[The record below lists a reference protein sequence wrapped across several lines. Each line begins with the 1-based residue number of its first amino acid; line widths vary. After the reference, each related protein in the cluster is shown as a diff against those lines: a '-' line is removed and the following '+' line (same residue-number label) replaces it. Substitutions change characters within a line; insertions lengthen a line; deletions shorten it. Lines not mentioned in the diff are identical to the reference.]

1 MILNGATGAI
11 GGVVIQLCAMLKL
24 RAIAVVRRHETGPA
38 SDPVKVEKRLKALG
52 AAEVLVET
60 DKMGSVGL
68 KMGAFLLIYL
78 WAISLTSCFVY
89 RAREP
94 QVFRQAQ
101 ARARLRRRCL
111 RVPAR
116 GDPPGRVRARVL
128 RVRHGEA
135 GDGTLDRARRPR
147 ARGPRLFPSQVD
159 GRQQEEGTIFNHSS
173 IIQLIRQLDH
183 AHALTSPCTQVPKM
197 LETLAKLVNADKIRV
212 DFTEYELSSEFAEAM
227 EHALEPGK
235 GTKVLLRVNDVG
247 STYT

>member
-1 MILNGATGAI
+1 
-11 GGVVIQLCAMLKL
+11 MLKL

-68 KMGAFLLIYL
+68 KMGAFLCIYL
-78 WAISLTSCFVY
+78 WAISMTSCFLCTELENHKFFAKPKLALDCVGGVS
-89 RAREP
+89 AS
-94 QVFRQAQ
+94 
-101 ARARLRRRCL
+101 RLAETLQDGCELVCFGCVTGKPVTVPWTGLVGRGLVVRGFSL
-111 RVPAR
+111 RKWMAANKKKV
-116 GDPPGRVRARVL
+116 RVR
-128 RVRHGEA
+128 
-135 GDGTLDRARRPR
+135 
-147 ARGPRLFPSQVD
+147 FP
-159 GRQQEEGTIFNHSS
+159 